1 MFQAVIH
8 QQNFLSQGMFLT
20 PVYHKG
26 KPILKIRDEFYGI
39 CPNSLIYYL
48 MIIIT
53 KFMMMAKFKSECF
66 DFSDILIIS
75 KSCYPL
81 LQNPSA
87 PGMHNMP
94 DSRDSHM
101 RVSYQDNPG
110 FFQQVQQSF
119 CASLFGILLVI
130 ASFPV
135 LYWNEVRKISFL

>member
-1 MFQAVIH
+1 MLYTPP
-8 QQNFLSQGMFLT
+8 NFSQGIFLT
-20 PVYHKG
+20 PMCQKG
-26 KPILKIRDEFYGI
+26 KPILKIRNKFYGYY
-39 CPNSLIYYL
+39 PNSLICFL
-48 MIIIT
+48 IIIISI
-53 KFMMMAKFKSECF
+53 FMSKFKSECY
-66 DFSDILIIS
+66 DFSDIFIIS

-101 RVSYQDNPG
+101 RVSYKDNPG

-119 CASLFGILLVI
+119 CASLFGILLII

-135 LYWNEVRKISFL
+135 LYWNEVRKISCKDQLL